1 MEKILVPVDGSEQ
14 AAQAAKWAAARAA
27 ESGASVTL
35 LHVHALPS
43 AEAMA
48 MAHLS
53 RERIAEIEEHH
64 AAPSFDSAVAAMG
77 AEPEARITVVG
88 DPREEIIVQARKGG
102 FDHIVMG
109 SRGLSPL
116 KELLL
121 GSVSEHVIR
130 KCHIPVTVV
139 R

>member
-14 AAQAAKWAAARAA
+14 ATQAARWASTLAGQ
-27 ESGASVTL
+27 SGGAITL
-35 LHVHALPS
+35 LHVHALPA

-53 RERIAEIEEHH
+53 REQIAEIEERH
-64 AAPSFDSAVAAMG
+64 AAPSFASAQQAMG
-77 AEPEARITVVG
+77 AEAAETVTVIG
-88 DPREEIIVQARKGG
+88 DPREEIVGLASKGG
-102 FDHIVMG
+102 FDLIVMG

-130 KCHIPVTVV
+130 KASCPVTIV